1 MKKRRELCV
10 AAAIVLFIIMPHFQF
25 VQRSFYGDSVMQ
37 ISHSL
42 SHSVTHSL
50 RCKHC
55 GNKSFRT
62 GPSMK
67 PYWSTNHTY
76 NNREALLLFI
86 LSIIDLNTTFQVN
99 KNLMS
104 SGTNLILRIAS
115 TVYDRM

>member
-1 MKKRRELCV
+1 MCCSCYCTFYYYAPFSTRAKKFLWGLCY
-10 AAAIVLFIIMPHFQF
+10 ANKSLTK
-25 VQRSFYGDSVMQ
+25 
-37 ISHSL
+37 SL

-104 SGTNLILRIAS
+104 SGTNLILRIAL
-115 TVYDRM
+115 TVYDLM